1 MEKIYFDNTTFIWKT
16 KLNLSNNKT
25 IFLKESE
32 NIINANPNIKTD
44 GYGFVSEWN
53 NNLDFTGK
61 LNIRIELDKIVQL
74 GVDNCKTIY
83 DEKQLPYN
91 KINTE
96 AWVNVVRSK
105 NPVQT
110 NFYENEEKYHVHT
123 DINKKMKSFIPNYTY
138 VYYIQMPDAM
148 IGEDGVLY
156 IMSKSG
162 KEYFII
168 PEEDDLIIMEG
179 DLPHAPNTAPNSTI
193 DRIVLAGNIGF
204 DFIKKEKSLI

>member
-16 KLNLSNNKT
+16 KLNLSNSKS

-61 LNIRIELDKIVQL
+61 LNIRIELDKIVQM

-123 DINKKMKSFIPNYTY
+123 DINKKMKSFVPNYTY
-138 VYYIQMPDAM
+138 VYYIQMPDKM
-148 IGEDGVLY
+148 VGEDGVLY